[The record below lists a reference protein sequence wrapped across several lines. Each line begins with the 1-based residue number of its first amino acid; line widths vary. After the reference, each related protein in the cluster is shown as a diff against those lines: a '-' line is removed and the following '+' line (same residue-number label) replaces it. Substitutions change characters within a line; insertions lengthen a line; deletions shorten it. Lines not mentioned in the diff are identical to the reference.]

1 MHSVSEPDVILSES
15 TPAAAALKQEA
26 RAIPIVFVG
35 VSDPVGSGFVAS
47 LARPGGDLTGMM
59 QYESGIV
66 GKWLAMLKD
75 VAPRLAR
82 VVFVANSKF
91 KGYDYF
97 WRFAQAAAP
106 ALAIELIPSPVSN
119 DAADVERSI
128 EAFARVPDGGLLVV
142 LDATIIAHRDLVI
155 SLAARYRLP
164 TVYPW
169 SSFVTAGALMSYG
182 VDNIDV
188 LKKAASYVDRSCVV
202 QSPSICRCRRRPN
215 TKRPSTSRPPRHL
228 GSPFRQRCSRPPTM

>member
-1 MHSVSEPDVILSES
+1 LDACGTFSKTKRQVGLLRMMQSGVILADYA
-15 TPAAAALKQEA
+15 TL
-26 RAIPIVFVG
+26 
-35 VSDPVGSGFVAS
+35 
-47 LARPGGDLTGMM
+47 MM

-66 GKWLAMLKD
+66 GKWLAMLKE

-106 ALAIELIPSPVSN
+106 ALAIELIPSPFSN